1 MRLGTKS
8 KTTPSGLPAAGWW
21 RRVVATL
28 VDDTLTIVV
37 VWVAALICATVIG
50 KVVLTAVTQTVT
62 DVRLKLELLS
72 GTSPLTPGNI
82 HLPPGNIQQQIHD
95 LIAAWRASG
104 KTPND
109 LVNLLVKDYYHNLHL
124 TFVQALILLVCV
136 AGSIY
141 FIIYNHVIRIKRKGR
156 SFGDEIVGIYTV
168 TETAKF
174 PSYKAAL
181 IRYFVL
187 GVLVAL
193 VSVVGTVFSSLANLT
208 NTIAAVIIYVDVLYP
223 LFDKHARALHD
234 VIAKTYP
241 AHPDRFGYALE
252 HMTPAAVSE

>member
-8 KTTPSGLPAAGWW
+8 KTTPSGLPSAGWW

-37 VWVAALICATVIG
+37 VWVSALICATVIG
-50 KVVLTAVTQTVT
+50 KVVLTAVTKTIE
-62 DVRLKLELLS
+62 DVRVKL
-72 GTSPLTPGNI
+72 GDVVDGAQFTA
-82 HLPPGNIQQQIHD
+82 GNIQQQIHD

-124 TFVQALILLVCV
+124 SFVQALILLVCV

-141 FIIYNHVIRIKRKGR
+141 FVIYNHVIRISRKGR

-208 NTIAAVIIYVDVLYP
+208 NTIAAVVIYVDVLYP

-252 HMTPAAVSE
+252 HMAPSAVSE